1 MKKLLF
7 AALISTFALVA
18 CNGDKVADL
27 EKRNKMLSDQTV
39 LQDSLL
45 NDFLKAFND
54 FEDNL
59 AMIKE
64 KEALISMEAGE
75 EELRPDQKERILE
88 DIQMINDLLDQN
100 RSLIEELSAKVDASD
115 GKIQEFRGIV
125 SRLKRDLKQ
134 RDAEIGTMKEELV
147 ALNFEK
153 ESLFRQVDTLRR
165 TAKELATIRES
176 QAQVIDEKEEDI
188 ALKEEKI
195 LDQRARLNSA
205 FYVAGTA
212 KELMNM
218 NVLEKTGVIGVGRNP
233 KMASDFDPNVFTRVD
248 ITEFQS
254 LPVETKKAKIITA
267 HPTDSYAINETE
279 KGHIESLEI
288 TDPDKFWQASRYL
301 VVVLN

>member
-7 AALISTFALVA
+7 AAVISTFALVA

-64 KEALISMEAGE
+64 KEALISMETGE

-125 SRLKRDLKQ
+125 SRLKRDLKK

-205 FYVAGTA
+205 FYIAGTA

-233 KMASDFDPNVFTRVD
+233 KLASDFDPQAFTKVD